1 MTAISTGTKHKP
13 ALDESSFQQLLAA
26 AYVVQAHNDQLRA
39 KAPQVNASQVLS
51 EIARV
56 SALWRDGSLDFTGTV
71 KVVAERLLELARAA
85 GISIS
90 LISDGYLDCVAE
102 VGAPAPIPGSSL
114 ASHSLVATERLKAG
128 EVFESAD
135 AQTDIRLEGALC
147 AQLNVGSLVAAPVC
161 RFGQL
166 AGLIEARWMHAMEFE
181 ESDVAACRLFA
192 DLVTGR
198 TGHVPVED
206 RDVVAVHHR
215 ELDRRRAVVA
225 DVDRHRQPA

>member
-102 VGAPAPIPGSSL
+102 VGAP
-114 ASHSLVATERLKAG
+114 
-128 EVFESAD
+128 D
-135 AQTDIRLEGALC
+135 
-147 AQLNVGSLVAAPVC
+147 
-161 RFGQL
+161 
-166 AGLIEARWMHAMEFE
+166 
-181 ESDVAACRLFA
+181 
-192 DLVTGR
+192 
-198 TGHVPVED
+198 
-206 RDVVAVHHR
+206 
-215 ELDRRRAVVA
+215 
-225 DVDRHRQPA
+225 